1 MTFSFFQVIVWVLVG
16 LIAGSIVG
24 LMVTRDRKGFGL
36 TSNLLIGL
44 AGAFVGGLLFRLFG
58 LLTSLD
64 QYAISLRD
72 VLSAVIGALIV
83 LAVRWYWLRREN
95 GTSI

>member
-1 MTFSFFQVIVWVLVG
+1 MAFSFFQVVVWLLVG

-36 TSNLLIGL
+36 TSNLLVGL
-44 AGAFVGGLLFRLFG
+44 AGAFVGGLLFRMFG

-64 QYAISLRD
+64 QYSISLRD

-95 GTSI
+95 GTLD